1 MAIPKQIAR
10 QAAEADRIVRNLN
23 GANEPPPPPE
33 APPPDAPPAA
43 QQAAPQPPATPA
55 PPPAAAPIAP
65 APPPPPA
72 APAPNEWEARYHTL
86 QGKYNA
92 EVPALQSQLQ
102 NAMHAMGNM
111 GRELDTVKAQL
122 NNVQR
127 TPPPVEK
134 RVTDAD
140 VTTWGA
146 DMLDMVGRKAQEEA
160 QRMLQPLLT
169 ENQQLKDVVA
179 QLQGRTDQV
188 AQSQQQSRE
197 QMFWTRMQ
205 EICPDW
211 QRYNTDPGFLQWL
224 GAYDPLIGGTRK
236 QALDAAQQQLNA
248 DRAAAFFKAYV
259 ATLPPPAPPNPA
271 VELARQVSPGQRSAS
286 GIANYTPPPGATTV
300 EIWSEQEVSDFY
312 TDVTRGKYRDN
323 HAEYQRMNDA
333 ITRAVAE
340 GRVR

>member
-43 QQAAPQPPATPA
+43 QQAAPIAPVATPA

-65 APPPPPA
+65 APPPQ
-72 APAPNEWEARYHTL
+72 APQPNEWEARYHTL

-92 EVPALQSQLQ
+92 EVPALQQQLQ

-122 NNVQR
+122 TNVQR

-140 VTTWGA
+140 VTTWGS

-160 QRMLQPLLT
+160 QRMMQPLMT
-169 ENQQLKDVVA
+169 ENAQLKDVIE
-179 QLQGRTDQV
+179 QLRGRTDQV

-197 QMFWTRMQ
+197 QMFWTRMG
-205 EICPDW
+205 EIAPDW
-211 QRYNTDPGFLQWL
+211 QRFNMDPAFLTWL
-224 GAYDPLIGGTRK
+224 GQYDPLIGSTRK
-236 QALDAAQQQLNA
+236 QAIDQAQAQLNA
-248 DRAAAFFKAYV
+248 DRAAAFFTAYK
-259 ATLPPPAPPNPA
+259 ATLPPPPPPNPA
-271 VELARQVSPGQRSAS
+271 AELARQVSPGQRSAS
-286 GIANYTPPPGATTV
+286 GMQNYTPPPGATTV

-323 HAEYQRMNDA
+323 PVEYQRMNDA